1 MDIYSRA
8 SNAYRNPVIRNIKG
22 KWRPPMRIARLLSNI
37 QPSATLALNAKTQ
50 ELRAQG
56 VNIISLA
63 VGEPDFDTP
72 KHVRDAAKQAIDQ
85 GFTRY
90 TPVPGTPEVRQAIA
104 GYFKQFYGVDAPKE
118 ATMATCGGK
127 HALYNLF
134 LCLLDPGDEIL
145 IPSPYWV
152 SYPDMAALA
161 GAKSVV
167 VPTRA
172 SDNYLA
178 TVESLERAR
187 TSKTRVLVLNSPS
200 NPTGGVYSADQLDA
214 IANWAKDND
223 VFIVSDEVYDQLVY
237 EPARPASLS
246 PFWQRHPE
254 CVAVVGALSKSFA
267 MTGWRMGFVLAHPDM
282 IKAMTKIQSQST
294 SNICSVVQ
302 KAAVAALTGPWDEV
316 ASMRQAFARRRNLA
330 MDIIAT
336 WKGVTCPKPDGAFY
350 LFPDISARFSASVP
364 DSSAMSRKILEKAL
378 VAAVPGVAFGEDR
391 CIRFSYALDESTLE
405 QALLKVGDVLAE

>member
-1 MDIYSRA
+1 
-8 SNAYRNPVIRNIKG
+8 
-22 KWRPPMRIARLLSNI
+22 MRIASLLSKI

-56 VNIISLA
+56 VDIVSLA
-63 VGEPDFDTP
+63 VGEPDFETP
-72 KHVRDAAKQAIDQ
+72 EHVRTAAKEAMDQ

-90 TPVPGTPEVRQAIA
+90 TPVAGTPEVRQAIA
-104 GYFKQFYGVDAPKE
+104 GYYKQFYGVDAPKE

-127 HALYNLF
+127 HALYNIF
-134 LCLLDPGDEIL
+134 LSLLDPGDEVL

-161 GAKSVV
+161 GAVSVF
-167 VPTRA
+167 VPTEA
-172 SDNYLA
+172 KDNYLA
-178 TVESLERAR
+178 TVENLEKAR

-200 NPTGGVYSADQLDA
+200 NPTGGVYSAEQLDA
-214 IANWAKDND
+214 IAEWAKAND
-223 VFIVSDEVYDQLVY
+223 VFIISDEVYDQLVY
-237 EPARPASLS
+237 EPFKPASLS

-254 CVAVVGALSKSFA
+254 CVAIVGALSKSFA
-267 MTGWRMGFVLAHPDM
+267 MTGWRMGFVLAHPDL

-316 ASMRQAFARRRNLA
+316 ARMRKAFARRRDLA

-350 LFPDISARFSASVP
+350 LFPDVSACFTADTP
-364 DSSAMSRKILEKAL
+364 NSSAVSEKILEQAK
-378 VAAVPGVAFGEDR
+378 VAVVPGVAFGEDR
-391 CIRFSYALDESTLE
+391 CVRLSYALDDATLE
-405 QALLKVGDVLAE
+405 QALLKMGDVLAG